1 LKPSICLRI
10 ASVIAFL
17 FATGHTM
24 GAPWTPEM
32 GESETA
38 LVESMKSLHFAVMRT
53 DRSYWDFYFGFGVSI
68 TVYQLALAVILWQ
81 TASLAKSEAAR
92 ARPIMLT
99 MLAAY
104 LGIGVLGW
112 MYFFAA
118 PLIMAVAICVCIVL
132 ALVPVGPQHTQGK
145 T

>member
-1 LKPSICLRI
+1 LKTSICLRI
-10 ASVIAFL
+10 ASAIAFL

-24 GAPWTPEM
+24 GAPWTPAT

-38 LVESMKSLHFAVMRT
+38 LVESMKSLRFTVMGT
-53 DRSYWDFYFGFGVSI
+53 DRTYWDFYFGFGVSI

-81 TASLAKSEAAR
+81 TASLAKSDAVR
-92 ARPIMLT
+92 ARPIMFT

-118 PLIMAVAICVCIVL
+118 PLVMAVAICVCIVVAL
-132 ALVPVGPQHTQGK
+132 APVGPQDTQGK